1 MADDD
6 HPNLRVTLLMLKHL
20 GYEADAAVNGLEVLR
35 ALEKQ
40 CYDLILMDILMPK
53 MDGLTAAR
61 EIRRR
66 WPNSKLPHVIAYTAY
81 VLQGDGTNDLLKD
94 MDGFLYKPVRIEELK
109 KTIEGCLREQEKSR
123 LIWIRNTRTGKGFPF
138 EHPAEPRR
146 GIR

>member
-1 MADDD
+1 VAEDN

-20 GYEADAAVNGLEVLR
+20 GYEAEAAVNGLEVLR

-66 WPNSKLPHVIAYTAY
+66 WPNSKLPRIIAYTAY
-81 VLQGDGTNDLLKD
+81 VLQDDGTNELLKD

-109 KTIEGCLREQEKSR
+109 KAIEGGLSREEKRR
-123 LIWIRNTRTGKGFPF
+123 LIWIRNRRTSKGVSF
-138 EHPAEPRR
+138 
-146 GIR
+146 